1 MDVIVL
7 IFFYKDYDKRYCRLH
22 AFYVLHLMKI
32 AITFTA
38 LKIDKITRTIMD
50 YIPQIVNET
59 IMETL
64 MGIWN
69 QIYNIVNEYLR

>member
-1 MDVIVL
+1 
-7 IFFYKDYDKRYCRLH
+7 
-22 AFYVLHLMKI
+22 MKI

-64 MGIWN
+64 MGLWN
-69 QIYNIVNEYLR
+69 QIYNILNEYLW

>member
-1 MDVIVL
+1 
-7 IFFYKDYDKRYCRLH
+7 
-22 AFYVLHLMKI
+22 MKI

-64 MGIWN
+64 MGLWN
-69 QIYNIVNEYLR
+69 QIYTILNEYLR